1 MFESLSTR
9 MTGIFRSLRGRGVLR
24 EEDLDQVLR
33 DIRIA
38 LLEADVSLPLA
49 RSFLAQ
55 VKADAVGQNLINS
68 LSPDQLIVKIVHDHL
83 ITLLGQQGYTLNV
96 DKQKPAVVVFA
107 GPRATSALVVVCVGL
122 LLGDGLL
129 S

>member
-1 MFESLSTR
+1 

-49 RSFLAQ
+49 RSFLA
-55 VKADAVGQNLINS
+55 N
-68 LSPDQLIVKIVHDHL
+68 
-83 ITLLGQQGYTLNV
+83 
-96 DKQKPAVVVFA
+96 
-107 GPRATSALVVVCVGL
+107 
-122 LLGDGLL
+122 
-129 S
+129 